1 MSLLQEI
8 QEKSR
13 KTVPVIKPGLT
24 IRVHQKIKEGSK
36 ERIQVFEGLVIKVN
50 SGHGADKT
58 FTVRK
63 IVEGIGVE
71 KIFPLYSPLIAKIE
85 VKKEAK
91 VRRAKLYYMR
101 ERFGKSA
108 RLKES
113 FISEQKME
121 EAIEELA
128 EQKAAEDAEKAE
140 AEGTEAAEAPAE
152 AAAEAPAEEA
162 AEEEAATEAPPAEA
176 ATEAPEEAA
185 TEAPPAEAAT
195 EAPAEEAP
203 TEESKE
209 KTSE

>member
-1 MSLLQEI
+1 MSLLKTVQE
-8 QEKSR
+8 QSR
-13 KTVPVIKPGLT
+13 KAVPVIKPGLT
-24 IRVHQKIKEGSK
+24 VRVHQKIKEGNK

-71 KIFPLYSPLIAKIE
+71 KIFPLYSPLLDKIE

-113 FISEQKME
+113 FVSEQKME

-128 EQKAAEDAEKAE
+128 EQKAEE
-140 AEGTEAAEAPAE
+140 EAAEAPAE
-152 AAAEAPAEEA
+152 ATEAPAETTEAPAETAEAPAETADTPADEDKA
-162 AEEEAATEAPPAEA
+162 A
-176 ATEAPEEAA
+176 
-185 TEAPPAEAAT
+185 
-195 EAPAEEAP
+195 
-203 TEESKE
+203 
-209 KTSE
+209 